1 MHLRRNGMFRN
12 KQVAIAAVVITLMGG
27 GLLLGKSGL
36 ITSLAAP
43 AAPEAASQKRQLT
56 VETTTAVSEMKKP
69 TAVFKTTL
77 EPSEEALISA
87 QMNGKVLR
95 ILFDNGTAV
104 SAGAPLI
111 QLDDRD
117 ARSQLLVAQGQL
129 ESARAA
135 LIRMET
141 SLANTQ
147 ISYDRVAALYQQGA
161 ISKAEYDNALT
172 ALNLMKADAASARA
186 GVQSAQGAL
195 EARQIVLDNT
205 VIRAPLAGIV
215 DAKQVTLGQQVTPE
229 AVLARVMQTSSIDAV
244 FEVDQEA
251 VGSLAVGQT
260 AELRLQKDA
269 SQSFAGSISAIGLAA
284 DPASRVFK
292 VRVEIPNPE
301 GALRPGVFGWVA
313 IEATEAV
320 PVITLPVEAITG
332 TDGAYSVFVAENGH
346 AKRLAVLLG
355 ELTDNRVE
363 IRSGL
368 SAGAQVILT
377 NLNTLQDGDAIT
389 VAVQ

>member
-1 MHLRRNGMFRN
+1 MFKN
-12 KQVAIAAVVITLMGG
+12 KQIAIAAVVITLMGG

-36 ITSLAAP
+36 VTSLAAP
-43 AAPEAASQKRQLT
+43 AVPEAAAQKNLIT
-56 VETTTAVSEMKKP
+56 VETVTAKAEMKKP
-69 TAVFKTTL
+69 TATYKATL
-77 EPSEEALISA
+77 EASEEALISS
-87 QMNGKVLR
+87 QMTGKAIR

-104 SAGAPLI
+104 PAGAPLV

-129 ESARAA
+129 ESAKAA
-135 LIRMET
+135 LNRMEA
-141 SLANTQ
+141 SLGNTQ
-147 ISYDRVAALYQQGA
+147 TSYDRVAALYGSGA
-161 ISKAEYDNALT
+161 VSKAEYDNALT
-172 ALNLMKADAASARA
+172 ALNLIKADTASARA

-205 VIRAPLAGIV
+205 IIRAPLAGIV
-215 DAKQVTLGQQVTPE
+215 DAKQVKLGQQVTPE
-229 AVLARVMQTSSIDAV
+229 AVLARVMQTASVDAV
-244 FEVDQEA
+244 FEVGQEA
-251 VGSLAVGQT
+251 VGSLGVGQQ
-260 AELRLQKDA
+260 AEFRLQKGA
-269 SQSFAGSISAIGLAA
+269 TQSFTGTISAINLAA

-292 VRVEIPNPE
+292 ARVEIANPE

-313 IEATEAV
+313 IEATEAA
-320 PVITLPVEAITG
+320 PVITLPVEAVTG
-332 TDGAYSVFVAENGH
+332 TDGAYSVFIAENGM
-346 AKRLAVLLG
+346 AKRLSVLLG

-377 NLNTLQDGDAIT
+377 NLNTLQDGDAIA